1 LFYLK
6 NIYMSDLR
14 LNDVWRRVNQEILFF
29 TADTF
34 NDVPAVAG
42 IYAWFYPLRIVTN
55 NIDEF
60 IEEVQIILN
69 YDCET
74 KGAPSRESKSDINWE
89 TFIQKIE
96 IQSKKVD
103 LSSFQHTWDEFSKDQ
118 KKFDDLRKI
127 IMRASILLS
136 PLYVGKASNLKI
148 RCYQHINGNGSDNSF
163 HKRFEDYANKVNSKS
178 KKVSDLLFVAIKTE
192 ETQGESQESE
202 KLVEGILKNLVK
214 PKYSII

>member
-1 LFYLK
+1 MKKFWILFGLLAVPSIAYLYLQTGK
-6 NIYMSDLR
+6 NNFKPL
-14 LNDVWRRVNQEILFF
+14 EILG
-29 TADTF
+29 
-34 NDVPAVAG
+34 P
-42 IYAWFYPLRIVTN
+42 
-55 NIDEF
+55 
-60 IEEVQIILN
+60 
-69 YDCET
+69 
-74 KGAPSRESKSDINWE
+74 
-89 TFIQKIE
+89 IE